1 MSADAR
7 VPVTV
12 VTGALGAGKST
23 LLSRWLAS
31 GGERLALIVN
41 ELGDVPLDGLLIRR
55 ADEDLIE
62 LSNGCV
68 CCTVR
73 GDLVRTATELLRRR
87 ERWLRPARFDRIV
100 IETSG
105 LAAPGPVVQSFLIDP
120 ELAAR
125 TRPDGVIALVHAQHL
140 ARQLTEEPIVAEQLA
155 SADLAVLN
163 HLDRVNQ
170 STADQAEATLR
181 SLSPLLRVHRATH
194 ADVPLTALVNLEP
207 SALPERASEVHR
219 HDVVAISLTA
229 TQPVDLHRL
238 KLWLHHVAARK
249 TWQLLR
255 LKAVVRCADRPRAV
269 VAQGVY
275 EWLELGPS
283 ALEPPEVSAVV
294 LIGRGLDGDELKRGW
309 AAVLRA

>member
-1 MSADAR
+1 VSADAR

-140 ARQLTEEPIVAEQLA
+140 ARQLTEALELQTSSRVTPVRGPGKSVFTRGRAEKLG
-155 SADLAVLN
+155 V
-163 HLDRVNQ
+163 
-170 STADQAEATLR
+170 R
-181 SLSPLLRVHRATH
+181 S
-194 ADVPLTALVNLEP
+194 
-207 SALPERASEVHR
+207 
-219 HDVVAISLTA
+219 
-229 TQPVDLHRL
+229 Q
-238 KLWLHHVAARK
+238 
-249 TWQLLR
+249 LR
-255 LKAVVRCADRPRAV
+255 L
-269 VAQGVY
+269 
-275 EWLELGPS
+275 PS
-283 ALEPPEVSAVV
+283 
-294 LIGRGLDGDELKRGW
+294 RR
-309 AAVLRA
+309 